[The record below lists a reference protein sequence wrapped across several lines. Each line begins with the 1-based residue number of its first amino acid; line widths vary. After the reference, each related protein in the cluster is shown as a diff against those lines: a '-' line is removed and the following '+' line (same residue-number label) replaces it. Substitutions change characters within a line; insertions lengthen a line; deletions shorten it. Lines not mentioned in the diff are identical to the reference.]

1 VAAIAVFAAMVLAYT
16 LVSKKLGDLNISAPM
31 VFTAVGTVI
40 GLAVQHFEGEA
51 KSVELVAEATL
62 AMILFHD
69 AAHAHPKE
77 LWADRAILGRM
88 LLISLPI
95 AIAAG
100 WAVAYYLLPGAGVW
114 LALLVAAALAATDAG
129 LGAATILN
137 PIVPVRVRRLLNG
150 ESGLNDGLATPV
162 VLFAISAATVDTVHG
177 DNIGHVVGEALL
189 EIVIGLV
196 VGVLIGYAL
205 GRLLHVAEVK
215 RWAQIKLAPV
225 GVAVMPLLAFF
236 GAELVH
242 GNGFI
247 AAFIAGTAYAAVAGR
262 ELEHDLETTE
272 EFVTILGYATW
283 TLFGAI
289 FVSRL
294 SEFVGWR
301 SVVYAVLSLTVL
313 RMIPIL
319 FSLLGSGLARKTK
332 WFLAWFGPRG
342 LATVV
347 FSLIAYESIPPGQ
360 FESDVAGVL
369 SLTVLFSVIAHG
381 ITAPI
386 FARKYGAWAEENQP
400 AMEMAG

>member
-1 VAAIAVFAAMVLAYT
+1 
-16 LVSKKLGDLNISAPM
+16 
-31 VFTAVGTVI
+31 
-40 GLAVQHFEGEA
+40 
-51 KSVELVAEATL
+51 
-62 AMILFHD
+62 
-69 AAHAHPKE
+69 
-77 LWADRAILGRM
+77 M

-162 VLFAISAATVDTVHG
+162 VLFAISAATVDTLNDG
-177 DNIGHVVGEALL
+177 EIGHVVGEALL
-189 EIVIGLV
+189 EIVIGLA

-205 GRLLHVAEVK
+205 GRLLHEAEL
-215 RWAQIKLAPV
+215 RGWAKIKLASV

-247 AAFIAGTAYAAVAGR
+247 AAFISGTAYAAVAGR
-262 ELEHDLETTE
+262 ELYHDLETTE
-272 EFVTILGYATW
+272 DFVTILSYATW

-294 SEFVGWR
+294 SQFVDWR
-301 SVVYAVLSLTVL
+301 SVVYALLSLTVL

-319 FSLLGSGLARKTK
+319 FSLLGSGLARPTK

-347 FSLIAYESIPPGQ
+347 FTLIAYESIPPEQ